1 MTRRTPTLTAAL
13 TGSEHARRTNLRL
26 LSFWLLVTFWLWSTT
41 LHGQEQAPQDNEQ
54 AAQQEEPVEEQDPA
68 SPTPMIEETMRTI
81 REVENLNKYVQ
92 ENLALKKEN
101 ADLKNQIASL
111 TKEVQKLT
119 QQIATQTDTIRKQ
132 LLSLPEL
139 KIQSKVIA
147 PNDAR
152 AVLDVGGKLIRIR
165 ENVEMSIPVENGV
178 WTLINVQKISK
189 DVVEINFS
197 ELGRMITIYD

>member
-1 MTRRTPTLTAAL
+1 VTRRTPTLTAAL